1 MSVTT
6 TSGYGSMTDAWAHR
20 ALLQRSKS
28 RCVHNLFGRAFTL
41 PQKNT
46 DTMAFRRQ
54 ENLNSDPVVLSQDA
68 DPAPEQVQKFDINV
82 TVQEFGKV
90 VLLGR
95 KVLLVVEDDT
105 ASETADNLSQCMHT
119 MLDKVTRDVWAASV
133 PRIECLN
140 GNNGSS
146 ITNLSLTDI
155 ERAVQYLDEND
166 TEKMTPMVE
175 PSRDIGTEGVEESY
189 WVTMHVDLKP
199 DLRALNAFLATTE
212 YGRRGA
218 ILQAEFG
225 AVNESRWVTSTLV
238 KVVNDIVVT
247 PTQVPVYFNTF
258 VGANAYGY
266 VGIDQVSTEM
276 ILKPLGFNDY
286 LNRFQSMG
294 FTAWFNAAILDDSH
308 IVTLLSTKGIPL
320 N

>member
-6 TSGYGSMTDAWAHR
+6 TSGYGSMSDRWAHR
-20 ALLQRSKS
+20 ALLQRSKP

-82 TVQEFGKV
+82 TIQEFGKV
-90 VLLGR
+90 VLLSR

-105 ASETADNLSQCMHT
+105 ASETADNLSQTMHT
-119 MLDKVTRDVWAASV
+119 MLDKVTRAVWESST
-133 PRIECLN
+133 PQISCLN
-140 GNNGSS
+140 GTNGNA
-146 ITNLSLTDI
+146 ITELTQIDVN
-155 ERAVQYLDEND
+155 RAIAYLDEND
-166 TEKMTPMVE
+166 SEKMTPVIHA
-175 PSRDIGTEGVEESY
+175 SQDFGTGPQESAY
-189 WVTMHVDLKP
+189 WVTAHVKFKP
-199 DLRALNAFLATTE
+199 DIRALDAFVPCAQ
-212 YGRRGA
+212 YGTQEPV
-218 ILQAEFG
+218 LQAEFG
-225 AVNESRWVTSTLV
+225 ATDEARWVTSTLV
-238 KVVNDIVVT
+238 NVT
-247 PTQVPVYFNTF
+247 DANPPVFSNTF
-258 VGANAYGY
+258 IAANAYGY
-266 VGIDQVSTEM
+266 VGLDEVSTEM

-308 IVTLLSTKGIPL
+308 IVTLLSTKAAA
-320 N
+320 

>member
-6 TSGYGSMTDAWAHR
+6 TNTYGSMSDRWAHR
-20 ALLQRSKS
+20 ALLQRSKP
-28 RCVHNLFGRAFTL
+28 RNVHNLFGRAFSL

-133 PRIECLN
+133 PQISCLN
-140 GNNGSS
+140 GKQ
-146 ITNLSLTDI
+146 LH
-155 ERAVQYLDEND
+155 AVVKPTL
-166 TEKMTPMVE
+166 
-175 PSRDIGTEGVEESY
+175 I
-189 WVTMHVDLKP
+189 DLE
-199 DLRALNAFLATTE
+199 LLA
-212 YGRRGA
+212 A
-218 ILQAEFG
+218 
-225 AVNESRWVTSTLV
+225 
-238 KVVNDIVVT
+238 
-247 PTQVPVYFNTF
+247 
-258 VGANAYGY
+258 
-266 VGIDQVSTEM
+266 
-276 ILKPLGFNDY
+276 
-286 LNRFQSMG
+286 
-294 FTAWFNAAILDDSH
+294 
-308 IVTLLSTKGIPL
+308 
-320 N
+320 

>member
-6 TSGYGSMTDAWAHR
+6 TSGYGSMADRWAHR
-20 ALLQRSKS
+20 ALLQRSKP

-68 DPAPEQVQKFDINV
+68 DPAPEQIQKFDINV
-82 TVQEFGKV
+82 TIQEFGKV
-90 VLLGR
+90 ILLGR

-119 MLDKVTRDVWAASV
+119 MLDKVTRDVWNASV
-133 PRIECLN
+133 PQIACLN
-140 GNNGSS
+140 GVNGNS
-146 ITNLSLTDI
+146 TTELTQTDVN
-155 ERAVQYLDEND
+155 RAIQYLDDND
-166 TEKMTPMVE
+166 TEHMTPTVQA
-175 PSRDIGTEGVEESY
+175 SRDFGTGPVEAAF
-189 WVTMHVDLKP
+189 WVTAHVNLKP
-199 DLRALNAFLATTE
+199 DIRALDAFVPYSQ
-212 YGRRGA
+212 YGSLKPV
-218 ILQAEFG
+218 LQAEFG
-225 AVNESRWVTSTLV
+225 ATDEARWVTSTLV
-238 KVVNDIVVT
+238 QKSNGNPVVYN
-247 PTQVPVYFNTF
+247 NTF

-266 VGIDQVSTEM
+266 VGLDEVSTEM

-308 IVTLLSTKGIPL
+308 IVTLLSTKAAA
-320 N
+320 

>member
-6 TSGYGSMTDAWAHR
+6 TSGYGSMADRWAHR
-20 ALLQRSKS
+20 ALLQRSKP
-28 RCVHNLFGRAFTL
+28 RNVHNLFGRAFTL

-54 ENLNSDPVVLSQDA
+54 ENLNSDPVVLPEGQ

-82 TVQEFGKV
+82 TIQEFGKV
-90 VLLGR
+90 VLLSR

-119 MLDKVTRDVWAASV
+119 MLDKVTRDVWAAATPQIS
-133 PRIECLN
+133 CLN
-140 GNNGSS
+140 GSNGNL
-146 ITNLSLTDI
+146 ITNLSQDDVN
-155 ERAVQYLDEND
+155 RAIQYLDDND
-166 TEKMTPMVE
+166 TEKMTPTVE
-175 PSRDIGTEGVEESY
+175 GTSRFGTGPVEAGF
-189 WVTMHVDLKP
+189 WVTAHVNLKADIRKLDSFVP
-199 DLRALNAFLATTE
+199 TSQ
-212 YGRRGA
+212 YGSQEPV
-218 ILQAEFG
+218 LQAEFG
-225 AVNESRWVTSTLV
+225 ATDEARWVTSTLV
-238 KVVNDIVVT
+238 KKEDINPVV
-247 PTQVPVYFNTF
+247 YYNTF

-266 VGIDQVSTEM
+266 VGLDQVSTEM

-308 IVTLLSTKGIPL
+308 IVTLLATKG
-320 N
+320 